1 MGITLEKVKSIRRG
15 EISVV
20 ERVEEF
26 LQRVEKKREL
36 NAVLEVNPNLRKEA
50 EEVEKRI
57 KEGRGGRLAGLVIG
71 VKSNINVLGL
81 HATCASRTLED
92 YICPYD
98 AEVIRRIK
106 REGAL
111 ILGML
116 NMDEFACGSSG
127 ETSAFG
133 PTQNPSAPGRIPGG
147 SSSGSAAAVAA
158 GLCDLALGT
167 DTGGS
172 VRNPASHCGV
182 VGLKPTYGLVPRHG
196 LIDLG
201 MSLDQIG
208 PLSPDTEGSA
218 LLLECIA
225 GRNERESAML
235 DVNEVKLLENLDSEI
250 RGMSIG
256 VCNKFA
262 QLTDPKIMRIID
274 HAVEALADS
283 GAKIKEV
290 ELPNLEKA
298 LSAYYV
304 IVSVEFFSATRRFD
318 GRKYGKR
325 IEEVCGEEVRRRI
338 ERGRY
343 ISRREYKGKYY
354 QRALQVREI
363 IREELERAL
372 KEVDVIVGPT
382 VPKLPH
388 PLGTPLTPMEMYAYD
403 YLTVPA
409 NLAGICAGV
418 VPVGRV
424 DGIPVGLQVQ
434 GRVLGEL
441 DVLRVMLAT
450 ERCLGEK
457 AFCEEVGN

>member
-1 MGITLEKVKSIRRG
+1 MGVTLEKVRAIREG
-15 EISVV
+15 ELSVV

-26 LQRVEKKREL
+26 LERVERERGL
-36 NAVLEVNPNLRKEA
+36 NAVLELNPRLREEA
-50 EEVEKRI
+50 EVLERRLKKGE
-57 KEGRGGRLAGLVIG
+57 EAGRLAGLVIG

-92 YICPYD
+92 YVSPYD

-133 PTQNPSAPGRIPGG
+133 PTQNPNAPGRIPGG
-147 SSSGSAAAVAA
+147 SSSGSAASVAA

-208 PLSPDTEGSA
+208 PLSPDVEGAA
-218 LLLECIA
+218 LLLERIA
-225 GRNERESAML
+225 GRNEGESAML
-235 DVNEVKLLENLDSEI
+235 EVEGVNLLE
-250 RGMSIG
+250 GMSSEVSGMRVGI
-256 VCNKFA
+256 CRKFA
-262 QLTDPKIMRIID
+262 ELTDSKIMGVIER
-274 HAVEALADS
+274 AVQVLSEL
-283 GAKIKEV
+283 GARVEEV

-318 GRKYGKR
+318 GRKYGRR

-343 ISRREYKGKYY
+343 ISRKEYKGKYY
-354 QRALQVREI
+354 QRALQVRGI

-372 KEVDVIVGPT
+372 KKVDVIVGPT

-388 PLGTPLTPMEMYAYD
+388 SLGTPLTPMEMYAYD

-409 NLAGICAGV
+409 NLAGTCAGV
-418 VPVGRV
+418 VPAGRA

-434 GRVLGEL
+434 GRVLGEKE
-441 DVLRVMLAT
+441 VLRVMLAL
-450 ERCLGEK
+450 ER
-457 AFCEEVGN
+457 ATARN